1 MIGGVNLRLASIHYA
16 AMKLRNSNVRR
27 LGIEEYD
34 VLIVGGGINGAVS
47 AAALAAKGV
56 KVALIDRGD
65 FAGST
70 SSESS
75 NLAWGGIKYLE
86 SYEFLLVNKLCKS
99 RNYLMDHYPSTV
111 KEIRFLTSIAKGFR
125 YPAFLVYLST
135 LLYWVIGRFKTGIPK
150 YRSRTRLNSL
160 EPAIN
165 TSDVQAGF
173 EYSDCYL
180 YDNDARF
187 VFNFIRTAL
196 DNDCVAANY
205 VESLGSERNGDIWTT
220 SVQDNVCGESFQ
232 IRSRVLINAC
242 GPWLDD
248 HNGLTK
254 QKTEYH
260 HLFSKGVHLIVDRV
274 AEAERVLAFFAS
286 DGRLFFVIPM
296 GPKTCIGT
304 TDTQVDSP
312 EQVVSDS
319 ERAFILE
326 NANNMLRLERP
337 LTKQDIVAERCGV
350 RPLAHEGAGGV
361 ADWVGLSRKHV
372 IEVRDQDAH
381 LSVFGG
387 KLTDCLNVGNE
398 IADIVK
404 NLDIDVPFAN
414 RKWYGEPDDTVKEAF
429 LHQAKLMDLD
439 GMTSPSSSETLTTRL
454 WRRYGSNAFEILEGI
469 REEPQRA
476 ELLIENAEYLRGEIE
491 LASRREMIVKL
502 EDFLRRRSKIS
513 LVVRD
518 EDLRTAEGLKEACQI
533 LFGNEAEEKL
543 REYLLE
549 SETATV

>member
-1 MIGGVNLRLASIHYA
+1 MIGGVNLCLASIHYA

-27 LGIEEYD
+27 LSIEEYD

-150 YRSRTRLNSL
+150 YRSRNRLNSL

-205 VESLGSERNGDIWTT
+205 VESLGSERDGGIWTT
-220 SVQDNVCGESFQ
+220 SVQDKVCGESFK

-242 GPWLDD
+242 GPWLDE
-248 HNGLTK
+248 HNSLTK
-254 QKTEYH
+254 QKTDYH

-319 ERAFILE
+319 
-326 NANNMLRLERP
+326 
-337 LTKQDIVAERCGV
+337 
-350 RPLAHEGAGGV
+350 
-361 ADWVGLSRKHV
+361 
-372 IEVRDQDAH
+372 
-381 LSVFGG
+381 
-387 KLTDCLNVGNE
+387 
-398 IADIVK
+398 
-404 NLDIDVPFAN
+404 
-414 RKWYGEPDDTVKEAF
+414 
-429 LHQAKLMDLD
+429 
-439 GMTSPSSSETLTTRL
+439 
-454 WRRYGSNAFEILEGI
+454 
-469 REEPQRA
+469 
-476 ELLIENAEYLRGEIE
+476 
-491 LASRREMIVKL
+491 
-502 EDFLRRRSKIS
+502 
-513 LVVRD
+513 
-518 EDLRTAEGLKEACQI
+518 
-533 LFGNEAEEKL
+533 
-543 REYLLE
+543 
-549 SETATV
+549 